1 MRKIILYPLLIS
13 FYLITACNSI
23 PTNDITTTAELDPK
37 ANFKG
42 YKTYAWLG
50 SAGILKDPEG
60 LWEPPKYDAD
70 AEITSLI
77 NKELHDRGMTETSK
91 KPDLVVA
98 YALGVDMAALKAKT
112 NPETNM
118 SVLKNVP
125 QGALMV
131 LLIDSDT
138 GFVIW
143 AGSATAEIKNLG
155 PDASKQRLAFAIS
168 GMFKKL
174 PK

>member
-1 MRKIILYPLLIS
+1 MRKILLYPLLIS
-13 FYLITACNSI
+13 VYLVTACSSI
-23 PTNDITTTAELDPK
+23 PTDDIKTTAELDPK

-60 LWEPPKYDAD
+60 NWEPPKFDAD
-70 AEITSLI
+70 AEITFLI
-77 NKELHDRGMTETSK
+77 NQELRNRGMSESSK

-112 NPETNM
+112 NPETKM
-118 SVLKNVP
+118 SVLKNIP

-131 LLIDSDT
+131 VLIDSDS

-168 GMFKKL
+168 DMFKRL